1 MRLLPV
7 YEVTMYCA
15 IEDYDA
21 AARVLGY
28 PSAAAF
34 LGVPEPQSVLEID
47 DSIGDYPDDP
57 EQMTPKDHVN
67 ALINCLATIRATM
80 RYEYANLPPRETAA
94 ALVNECRAWEPSGD
108 LGWWQGRL
116 DVLAAIAIP
125 VDPVVLRLLVCDDCD
140 TTPGADCPVILPA
153 PAAPTFA
160 DLVNS

>member
-1 MRLLPV
+1 
-7 YEVTMYCA
+7 MYCA

-34 LGVPEPQSVLEID
+34 LGVPEPRSVREID

-67 ALINCLATIRATM
+67 ALINCLAHIRCTM
-80 RYEYANLPPRETAA
+80 RHEHANLPPRETAA
-94 ALVNECRAWEPSGD
+94 ALINERRTWEPSGA
-108 LGWWQGRL
+108 LGWRQDRM
-116 DVLAAIAIP
+116 DMLAALALP
-125 VDPVVLRLLVCDDCD
+125 VDPVVLRLLICDDCD
-140 TTPGADCPVILPA
+140 TTPGADYPVIPPVA

-160 DLVNS
+160 DLVKS

>member
-1 MRLLPV
+1 
-7 YEVTMYCA
+7 MYCA

-34 LGVPEPQSVLEID
+34 LGVPEPRSVQEID

-67 ALINCLATIRATM
+67 ALINCLANIRCTM
-80 RYEYANLPPRETAA
+80 RHEHANLPPRETAA
-94 ALVNECRAWEPSGD
+94 ALINECRAWEPGLD
-108 LGWWQGRL
+108 WWQGRL
-116 DVLAAIAIP
+116 DMLAALVVP
-125 VDPVVLRLLVCDDCD
+125 VDPVVLRLLICDDCD
-140 TTPGADCPVILPA
+140 TTPGADYPVITSVA

-160 DLVNS
+160 DLVTP

>member
-1 MRLLPV
+1 
-7 YEVTMYCA
+7 MYCA

-34 LGVPEPQSVLEID
+34 LGVPEPRSVQEID

-57 EQMTPKDHVN
+57 ELMTPKDHVN
-67 ALINCLATIRATM
+67 ALINCLANIRATM
-80 RYEYANLPPRETAA
+80 RHEHANLPPRETAA

-116 DVLAAIAIP
+116 DVLAAFMIP
-125 VDPVVLRLLVCDDCD
+125 VDPVVLRLLICDDCD
-140 TTPGADCPVILPA
+140 TTPGSDYPVILPA

-160 DLVNS
+160 DLVKS